1 MWLTNGIEVNRN
13 KKEEQE
19 GRNSAEDPPYAR
31 SGSRDRPRPG
41 CSHTLGVGGG
51 HRSVTIGN
59 YPLAKI
65 LKSMTIGNSHLA
77 EIFHLTL
84 ETRDR

>member
-13 KKEEQE
+13 KKGEQE

-41 CSHTLGVGGG
+41 CSHTLELGE
-51 HRSVTIGN
+51 
-59 YPLAKI
+59 A
-65 LKSMTIGNSHLA
+65 IGNSHLA

>member
-1 MWLTNGIEVNRN
+1 MPG
-13 KKEEQE
+13 QE
-19 GRNSAEDPPYAR
+19 AETDHDQAVPTPWSWGRPSVWD
-31 SGSRDRPRPG
+31 DRKL
-41 CSHTLGVGGG
+41 SI
-51 HRSVTIGN
+51 S
-59 YPLAKI
+59 KI

>member
-1 MWLTNGIEVNRN
+1 MCLTNGIEVNRN
-13 KKEEQE
+13 KKGEQE

-41 CSHTLGVGGG
+41 CSHTLELG
-51 HRSVTIGN
+51 R
-59 YPLAKI
+59 PLVCDERKLSISKI

-77 EIFHLTL
+77 EIFHLTF